1 MLSRPQAA
9 PFCGLLF
16 LSRKG
21 NEDLFVYLLSFL
33 TLEEASRTRVRSP
46 PPKPPHALQRASS
59 CTSLM
64 WHCEEHVCCR

>member
-46 PPKPPHALQRASS
+46 PPKPPS
-59 CTSLM
+59 CTAASVVM
-64 WHCEEHVCCR
+64 HVAHVAL